1 MDTGSTALKPVGDA
15 HAASPTGGRD
25 GSGPRPPSDGERRSS
40 VWRTRRARLDQKLTP
55 YLFVSPFFVLFLLV
69 GMFPLG
75 YTAWVSVHEW
85 GLLSGQGEFV
95 GTDNYR
101 RVLEDRYFW
110 NALRNTFSI
119 FVLSSVPQVLIALA
133 LAGLLDTQ
141 LRARSLWR
149 MSVLLPFVVA
159 PAAVALIFGN
169 VFGDRYGLANEVV
182 QWIGLDPIRWHV
194 DALASHVAIA
204 SMVNWRWTGYNA
216 LILLAAMQAV
226 PRDVYESAALDGAG
240 RVRQFVSITVPM
252 IRPTVIFVII
262 TSTIGGL
269 QIFAEPRLFDTQ
281 GLGGSDRQYQTLTMY
296 LWELGWRVRDLG
308 MASAVAWLLFL
319 IIVVFAL
326 LNLYLGRRAGSAKRL
341 ERKVVRR

>member
-1 MDTGSTALKPVGDA
+1 MEAAPTAVNAAVTPLAEPVGDTGA
-15 HAASPTGGRD
+15 PVPPTGARPTGA
-25 GSGPRPPSDGERRSS
+25 GPRPA
-40 VWRTRRARLDQKLTP
+40 WRQTMTRLDTKLTP
-55 YLFVSPFFVLFLLV
+55 YVFVSPFFLLFLLV

-85 GLLSGQGEFV
+85 GLLSGQGEFA
-95 GTDNYR
+95 GLDNYR

-119 FVLSSVPQVLIALA
+119 FLLSSVPQVLIALG

-141 LRARSLWR
+141 LRGRTLWR

-169 VFGDRYGLANEVV
+169 VFGDRYGLVNEVV
-182 QWIGLDPIRWHV
+182 QAVGLDPIRWHV
-194 DALASHVAIA
+194 DTLASHVAIA

-216 LILLAAMQAV
+216 LIFLAAMQAV
-226 PRDVYESAALDGAG
+226 PRELYESAALDGAG
-240 RVRQFVSITVPM
+240 RVRQFLSVTVPM
-252 IRPTVIFVII
+252 IRPTLIFVVI

-319 IIVVFAL
+319 IIVVFAV
-326 LNLYLGRRAGSAKRL
+326 LNLAISRRAGSLRGAR
-341 ERKVVRR
+341 

>member
-1 MDTGSTALKPVGDA
+1 MLDA
-15 HAASPTGGRD
+15 KVSPY
-25 GSGPRPPSDGERRSS
+25 
-40 VWRTRRARLDQKLTP
+40 V
-55 YLFVSPFFVLFLLV
+55 FVSPFFVLFLVV

-75 YTAWVSVHEW
+75 YTAWVSVHQW
-85 GLLSGQGEFV
+85 GLLSGQGDFTGFE
-95 GTDNYR
+95 NYR

-110 NALRNTFSI
+110 NALRNTISI
-119 FVLSSVPQVLIALA
+119 FLLSSIPQVLIALA

-141 LRARSLWR
+141 LRARTLWR

-169 VFGDRYGLANEVV
+169 VFGDRYGLANEVIT
-182 QWIGLDPIRWHV
+182 WFGLEPIRWHV
-194 DALASHVAIA
+194 DTLASHLAIA

-216 LILLAAMQAV
+216 LILLAAMQAI

-240 RVRQFVSITVPM
+240 RVRQFTSITVPM
-252 IRPTVIFVII
+252 IRPTVIFVVI

-326 LNLYLGRRAGSAKRL
+326 VNLLVSRRAGSLKGVHKKGAR
-341 ERKVVRR
+341 